1 MKDFNHVESLYWVF
15 TQLCNDKCDHCYNFS
30 GPYGSRISEEEC
42 LDIIKNLPDKIDR
55 LILSGGEPLAEKK
68 KLYLIL
74 DKLRERYGNETQ
86 IMIQTNGDLLTEE
99 ILDTLI
105 EKGVTRFDIASI
117 DRYHKKAGGRLMEL
131 SELFESRGV
140 NGDEKDPLIKKD
152 NYLNNFPLSWGY
164 WGASEDMWLG
174 GNWARGRAYEK
185 GIWKQDPDHNFCA
198 ILSGAI
204 GFLNGGE
211 DIPQEISIQ
220 LWRINPCCPGTKDAM
235 GDART
240 EKVSDVLKKV
250 SEVPIFQMLDKGDPY
265 KMGESIGVSECHA
278 KERCG
283 ELKNVCLWCD
293 EFFTKHFDM
302 KTMKPIEPVVEV

>member
-15 TQLCNDKCDHCYNFS
+15 TQLCNDQCDHCYNFS

-117 DRYHKKAGGRLMEL
+117 DRYHKKAGGRLME
-131 SELFESRGV
+131 V
-140 NGDEKDPLIKKD
+140 I
-152 NYLNNFPLSWGY
+152 
-164 WGASEDMWLG
+164 
-174 GNWARGRAYEK
+174 
-185 GIWKQDPDHNFCA
+185 
-198 ILSGAI
+198 
-204 GFLNGGE
+204 
-211 DIPQEISIQ
+211 
-220 LWRINPCCPGTKDAM
+220 
-235 GDART
+235 
-240 EKVSDVLKKV
+240 
-250 SEVPIFQMLDKGDPY
+250 
-265 KMGESIGVSECHA
+265 
-278 KERCG
+278 
-283 ELKNVCLWCD
+283 
-293 EFFTKHFDM
+293 
-302 KTMKPIEPVVEV
+302 